1 MGRQARLR
9 AAARRQLGAN
19 AFDARGTFV
28 ARALPRSANGD
39 FPVPRASFF
48 APGTPRTVWVGLRCT
63 FAS

>member
-1 MGRQARLR
+1 VLLRLR
-9 AAARRQLGAN
+9 AVDEPV
-19 AFDARGTFV
+19 AFLDARGTFV
-28 ARALPRSANGD
+28 ARALPRSANGG